1 MATYLSNLYASGLQ
15 TITGSGGNAVIRAV
29 FSVTLPAGTVTATSD
44 IIKLAPIP
52 YQNKI
57 TGFYLDIPG
66 LDQSAGIVSRLGDY
80 GHSNGIYANGLTLG
94 RTSTAG
100 FVQQGGT
107 GAVSGVIGSQTAV
120 YTTKNSQ
127 RTNKDSADD
136 FLLTLSTGPSLA
148 ATSTARIIY
157 GWLDFEADTSAD
169 TQGS

>member
-1 MATYLSNLYASGLQ
+1 MTTYLSNLYASGLQ
-15 TITGSGGNAVIRAV
+15 TETGSGTNASFRSV
-29 FSVTLPAGTVTATSD
+29 FAATIPAGTVLATSD

-66 LDQSAGIVSRLGDY
+66 LDQSAGIVTRLGDY

-94 RTSTAG
+94 RQVTQG
-100 FVQQGGT
+100 FLLTGGT

-127 RTNKDSADD
+127 RTNRDSADD

-157 GWLDFEADTSAD
+157 GWVDFAADQSVD
-169 TQGS
+169 TQ